1 MIHDLQELKRTLQ
14 PAFTELQTDTLATC
28 LYEYYQPIV
37 HQREMAAIRDT
48 LKSVSAS
55 QDRLALAQERTESHI
70 ERLTEAQDRTDAR
83 IERLT
88 AAQERTDAR
97 IERLTEAQDR
107 TEARV
112 AQLTEAQERTEARI
126 AQLTESQDRTDAR
139 IAKLTESQDRTEARI
154 VQLATSQ
161 ESMRADIEH
170 LAEIT
175 KEVVW
180 GIGDLRK
187 QVGGVTL
194 SVGQGLE
201 AYAMERIPTLL
212 EQQFGY
218 VTKSAIPEFLGPE
231 GDTSEIDVVYR
242 GRHEGRPIVVLC
254 EVKTNITEPEV
265 REFLAIVERVRPSI
279 AADDVRVLFFGYRA
293 GEAARRLI
301 EKHGCLLAFPRG
313 IAAD

>member
-1 MIHDLQELKRTLQ
+1 MILDLQELKRTLQ

-112 AQLTEAQERTEARI
+112 AQLTEAQERTEAG
-126 AQLTESQDRTDAR
+126 

-154 VQLATSQ
+154 LQLTTSQ

-218 VTKSAIPEFLGPE
+218 LTKSAIPEFLGPE

-254 EVKTNITEPEV
+254 EVKTNITESEV
-265 REFLAIVERVRPSI
+265 REFLAIVDRVRPCI

-293 GEAARRLI
+293 GETARRLI
-301 EKHGCLLAFPRG
+301 AEYGCLLAFPRG

>member
-1 MIHDLQELKRTLQ
+1 MILDLEELKRTLQ
-14 PAFTELQTDTLATC
+14 PAFTEQQSSTLAKC

-48 LKSVSAS
+48 LG
-55 QDRLALAQERTESHI
+55 R
-70 ERLTEAQDRTDAR
+70 
-83 IERLT
+83 
-88 AAQERTDAR
+88 AAAIQERTD
-97 IERLTEAQDR
+97 ERLERITATLDR
-107 TEARV
+107 TEERFDRLAAVDERIELQLDRLAVAGEESNRRIDRLAAAQEESNRRLDRMAV
-112 AQLTEAQERTEARI
+112 AQEESGRRLDQLAVAQE
-126 AQLTESQDRTDAR
+126 ESGRRLD
-139 IAKLTESQDRTEARI
+139 
-154 VQLATSQ
+154 QLATAQ
-161 ESMRADIEH
+161 ESTRADIEH

-187 QVGGVTL
+187 QVGGITL

-218 VTKSAIPEFLGPE
+218 QTKSAMPEFLGPD

-254 EVKTNITEPEV
+254 EVKTNITETEV
-265 REFLAIVERVRPSI
+265 REFLAIADRVRPSI
-279 AADDVRVLFFGYRA
+279 VADDVRVLFFGYRA
-293 GEAARRLI
+293 GESARRLI
-301 EKHGCLLAFPRG
+301 AEYGCILAFPRG
-313 IAAD
+313 IVAS

>member
-1 MIHDLQELKRTLQ
+1 MILDLQELKRTLQ
-14 PAFTELQTDTLATC
+14 PAFTELQTETLATC

-70 ERLTEAQDRTDAR
+70 ERLTEAQYRTDAR

-126 AQLTESQDRTDAR
+126 E
-139 IAKLTESQDRTEARI
+139 KLTESQDRTEARI
-154 VQLATSQ
+154 LQLTTSQ

-218 VTKSAIPEFLGPE
+218 VTKSAMPEFLGPE

-265 REFLAIVERVRPSI
+265 REFLAIANRVRPSI

-301 EKHGCLLAFPRG
+301 AEYGCLLAFPRG

>member
-1 MIHDLQELKRTLQ
+1 
-14 PAFTELQTDTLATC
+14 
-28 LYEYYQPIV
+28 
-37 HQREMAAIRDT
+37 
-48 LKSVSAS
+48 
-55 QDRLALAQERTESHI
+55 
-70 ERLTEAQDRTDAR
+70 
-83 IERLT
+83 
-88 AAQERTDAR
+88 
-97 IERLTEAQDR
+97 
-107 TEARV
+107 
-112 AQLTEAQERTEARI
+112 
-126 AQLTESQDRTDAR
+126 
-139 IAKLTESQDRTEARI
+139 
-154 VQLATSQ
+154 
-161 ESMRADIEH
+161 MRADIEH

-218 VTKSAIPEFLGPE
+218 LTKSAIPEFLGPE
-231 GDTSEIDVVYR
+231 GDASEIDVVYR

-265 REFLAIVERVRPSI
+265 REFLAIVDRVRPSI
-279 AADDVRVLFFGYRA
+279 AVDDVRVLFFGYRA

-301 EKHGCLLAFPRG
+301 AEYGCLLAFPRG

>member
-1 MIHDLQELKRTLQ
+1 MILDLEDLKRTLQ
-14 PAFTELQTDTLATC
+14 PAFTEQQTNTLATC

-48 LKSVSAS
+48 LTRVVAI
-55 QDRLALAQERTESHI
+55 QERTD
-70 ERLTEAQDRTDAR
+70 ERLDRITATQD
-83 IERLT
+83 RLT
-88 AAQERTDAR
+88 AA
-97 IERLTEAQDR
+97 
-107 TEARV
+107 
-112 AQLTEAQERTEARI
+112 
-126 AQLTESQDRTDAR
+126 
-139 IAKLTESQDRTEARI
+139 QDRTEARI
-154 VQLATSQ
+154 VQLTAAQ

-170 LAEIT
+170 LAEVT

-187 QVGGVTL
+187 QVGGIAL

-212 EQQFGY
+212 EEQFGFK
-218 VTKSAIPEFLGPE
+218 TRSAMPEFLGPD

-254 EVKTNITEPEV
+254 EVKTNITDLEV
-265 REFLAIVERVRPSI
+265 REFLAIVDRVRPFI
-279 AADDVRVLFFGYRA
+279 EADDVRVLFFGYRA

-301 EKHGCLLAFPRG
+301 AEHGCLLAFPRG
-313 IAAD
+313 IVAD

>member
-1 MIHDLQELKRTLQ
+1 MILDLADLKRTLQ
-14 PAFTELQTDTLATC
+14 PVFTEQQTNTLATC

-48 LKSVSAS
+48 LQRVSES
-55 QDRLALAQERTESHI
+55 QDRLALAQDRTEAQI
-70 ERLTEAQDRTDAR
+70 EKLTEAQDRTDAR

-88 AAQERTDAR
+88 EAQERTEAR
-97 IERLTEAQDR
+97 IERLTEAQ
-107 TEARV
+107 
-112 AQLTEAQERTEARI
+112 ERTEVRI
-126 AQLTESQDRTDAR
+126 GELTAAQVRS
-139 IAKLTESQDRTEARI
+139 EARI
-154 VQLATSQ
+154 DRLTASQ

-187 QVGGVTL
+187 QVGGIAH

-201 AYAMERIPTLL
+201 AYAMERIPALL
-212 EQQFGY
+212 EQQFGF
-218 VTKSAIPEFLGPE
+218 TTRSSMPEFLGLP

-242 GRHEGRPIVVLC
+242 GTREGRPVVVLC
-254 EVKTNITEPEV
+254 EVKTNITDAEV
-265 REFLAIVERVRPSI
+265 REFLEIVSRVRASI

-293 GEAARRLI
+293 GESARRLI
-301 EKHGCLLAFPRG
+301 TEYDALLAFPRG
-313 IAAD
+313 LVGF